1 MAQRWGL
8 WGGLALFAAMW
19 LLPAPAGMPVE
30 AWRVAALTVLM
41 ASWWMTQALPLTA
54 TALLPFLVLP
64 LGGIMTAS
72 DTAAAYYSPILFLVL
87 GGAMLALAIERVGL
101 HRRLA
106 LGIVKRG
113 GKTPGAMLMAFM
125 AATAILSFIV
135 SNTAT
140 TLIMVP
146 IAVAVLRAAGV
157 EKKQTA
163 GFAGALMMGI
173 AFAASIGGLGTLVGS
188 PTNAIAAALIEKTTG
203 RHVSFLDW
211 ATYGLPLVALGIP
224 MCWAILMRVQKVAGV
239 EFDPAL
245 ARSGLGDI
253 GAWSMAEKRVVP
265 LVALVVAA
273 WMFQPFIEPILPKG
287 ALTDGTIAV
296 AGALLL
302 FVIPDGSGR
311 PLLTWDEADRAPW
324 GVIMMFGGG
333 LALAAGIGELGLA
346 TWLGEAMKPLHSV
359 PPLAIA
365 LVIVALV
372 VVVTEFASNVATAS
386 GLIPIVG
393 ALVAGSGVD
402 PMLVALPAAM
412 AASWGFMLPSG
423 TGPNAIAWA
432 SGHIALPSMLKA
444 GLILDILGV
453 PLMVGVVWIVAGIVA

>member
-8 WGGLALFAAMW
+8 WGGLALFMAMW
-19 LLPAPAGMPVE
+19 LIPAPGGMPVE

-113 GKTPGAMLMAFM
+113 GKTPGAMLMSFM

-157 EKKQTA
+157 EDKQTA

-203 RHVSFLDW
+203 RHISFLDW

-224 MCWAILMRVQKVAGV
+224 LCWLILMRVQNGRRCRIRSRLGARRSGRYRGV
-239 EFDPAL
+239 ERGRKARRAAGRAGRRGVDAATVDRTDPAQGR
-245 ARSGLGDI
+245 ADRRHDCG
-253 GAWSMAEKRVVP
+253 RRC
-265 LVALVVAA
+265 
-273 WMFQPFIEPILPKG
+273 
-287 ALTDGTIAV
+287 AV
-296 AGALLL
+296 AVRHSRWQRQTAADLG
-302 FVIPDGSGR
+302 GGR
-311 PLLTWDEADRAPW
+311 PGAVGRDHDVRRRAGAGCRESASLGLRP
-324 GVIMMFGGG
+324 G
-333 LALAAGIGELGLA
+333 LA
-346 TWLGEAMKPLHSV
+346 KR
-359 PPLAIA
+359 
-365 LVIVALV
+365 
-372 VVVTEFASNVATAS
+372 
-386 GLIPIVG
+386 
-393 ALVAGSGVD
+393 
-402 PMLVALPAAM
+402 
-412 AASWGFMLPSG
+412 
-423 TGPNAIAWA
+423 
-432 SGHIALPSMLKA
+432 
-444 GLILDILGV
+444 
-453 PLMVGVVWIVAGIVA
+453 